1 MLLQLSHKASYLW
14 IIARDQTK
22 PAFSRQSNSAR
33 NTVAHFPLLPTTT
46 TAKTLIIGVDA
57 PYNRVSNIESYFA
70 EFRKLLETNGT
81 IYQHELYIKM
91 RTVDSSYFFTK
102 GKLEEIAAFCKEHE
116 IEEVF
121 VSDALT
127 SQQER
132 NLADMLQ
139 CKVFDRTH
147 LILAI
152 FEKSAHS
159 AEGKIQVSI
168 AQLKHE
174 KTRLAGKGIFLGQQK
189 GSIGVRGG
197 AGETLK
203 EKETRH
209 IDMTILKFKRDLER
223 MLTARESQRK
233 QRLTNRV
240 PHACLIG
247 YTNVGKSTILNAL
260 TKSDVLAEDKLFATL
275 DTTTRELYINSIKKG
290 LLSDTVGF
298 IQQLPHNLIDAF
310 KSTLSELAYADLL
323 LHVVDISEI
332 NWQDQIAVVQKV
344 LTELKVQDKPMLYVF
359 NKADA
364 IEITPDLE
372 FLLKKYQPYVLV
384 SAKSKKGLE
393 PLTNYLQEWNPHKA

>member
-1 MLLQLSHKASYLW
+1 M
-14 IIARDQTK
+14 
-22 PAFSRQSNSAR
+22 
-33 NTVAHFPLLPTTT
+33 AHFPLLPTTT
-46 TAKTLIIGVDA
+46 TAKTLVIGVDA

-81 IYQHELYIKM
+81 AYQHELYIKM
-91 RTVDSSYFFTK
+91 RSVDSSYFFTK

-116 IEEVF
+116 IEEIV

-132 NLADMLQ
+132 NLEDMLQ
-139 CKVFDRTH
+139 CKVFDRTY
-147 LILAI
+147 LILEI

-159 AEGKIQVSI
+159 AEGKIQVAI
-168 AQLKHE
+168 AMLKHQ

-197 AGETLK
+197 FGETLK

-209 IDMTILKFKRDLER
+209 IDTTILKYKRDLER

-260 TKSDVLAEDKLFATL
+260 TKSDVLAENKLFATL
-275 DTTTRELYINSIKKG
+275 DTTTRELYINGTKKG

-298 IQQLPHNLIDAF
+298 IQQLPHSLIDAF
-310 KSTLSELAYADLL
+310 KSTLSELSYADLL
-323 LHVVDISEI
+323 LHVVDISET

-344 LTELKVQDKPMLYVF
+344 LTELKVQDKPILYVF

-364 IEITPDLE
+364 VEVTHDLE

-393 PLTNYLQEWNPHKA
+393 PLMNYLESWNPNKA